1 MELKCKA
8 VLLERPRTSK
18 GWAILSVG
26 DSSAACRKSGASGK
40 HEEGGWGRGQ
50 AACSRQGGSQIRGE
64 KAFHERSVRKS
75 TAFVPNSLLGYLSL
89 CKYRK

>member
-40 HEEGGWGRGQ
+40 HEGGAGGRQHAPGKV
-50 AACSRQGGSQIRGE
+50 AARSEERKLFMRG
-64 KAFHERSVRKS
+64 V
-75 TAFVPNSLLGYLSL
+75 
-89 CKYRK
+89 